1 MINKEVYIPELEIG
15 EFLAYKDMGAYT
27 LSGAVAFNGIPLAK
41 CIYTASTSWN
51 TIKEAFTNAEDEHIS
66 RVLRDASSN
75 TCAVSASNFAFP
87 NAFKQTVEVEDN
99 SVEF

>member
-51 TIKEAFTNAEDEHIS
+51 TIKEAFNDAEDEQIS
-66 RVLRDASSN
+66 RVLRDASAN
-75 TCAVSASNFAFP
+75 TCAVTAANFAFP
-87 NAFKQTVEVEDN
+87 KAFKQAEVEEN
-99 SVEF
+99 CVEF